1 MIVLFHT
8 LLNLCKAF
16 RLLVVSGDNATESGE
31 SETEYS
37 NFFLLQK
44 FHFWQHFCIKSS
56 RYVFYIS
63 I

>member
-44 FHFWQHFCIKSS
+44 FHF
-56 RYVFYIS
+56 
-63 I
+63 